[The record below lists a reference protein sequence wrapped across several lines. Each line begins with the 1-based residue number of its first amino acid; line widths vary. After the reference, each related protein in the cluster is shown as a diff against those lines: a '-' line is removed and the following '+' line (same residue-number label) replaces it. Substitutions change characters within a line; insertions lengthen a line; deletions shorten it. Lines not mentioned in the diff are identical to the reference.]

1 VAEYLN
7 EQETT
12 VDLKEIIKILKKHF
26 KLIFLF
32 FMSSTI
38 VGILVSALIPNI
50 YEAEAKLRIKQ
61 SKGLADS
68 LLADLP
74 TGNVMASQQLIAT
87 YAEIIKS
94 RIVVETLIKSVP
106 VQGEIP
112 PKYEQMVER
121 ITVAPIKNTEIMQ
134 VKVQA
139 KVAKEAMVLTNSL
152 VKVFLERLTE
162 LARSEQTTV
171 KGFIG
176 ERLQEARQEL
186 AQTENVL
193 ETYKKSQK
201 IIEPQEETKALVERL
216 TEVNRLAATNQ
227 IEIATAEAKLTGVKA
242 QLDQEKV
249 EYIATNPLIEQARAR
264 LADLEVRLVGF
275 LQKYTADHP
284 EVIALKA
291 EIDQTKTKLDQEIKR
306 VVNTEAP
313 SQNSIHQELLQQKIL
328 SEVEIGA
335 ATAQQAEIKKIM
347 ALGDREIMKLP
358 AQEEELA
365 RLMRDSS
372 LAQEIYVMLAK
383 RHEEARISEVMQ
395 PTDVQ
400 IIDQAITPENPIK
413 PKRKMNVALAAFL
426 GIFLGIG
433 LAFLLEYLNKTVS
446 TVEDVK
452 HYLDLPVL
460 ASIPDFKSFDK
471 YNLK

>member
-1 VAEYLN
+1 MAEYLN